1 MPLTLKAAART
12 HAGLVR
18 RRNEDAFYVG
28 RALFAVADG
37 LGGHAAGDIASATV
51 IDTLKS
57 HDRLSAPGALA
68 GLLGRAIYSANESVR
83 RRAEADPAL
92 AGMGSTLVAMVWS
105 QKTFVLAN
113 VGDSRG
119 YLLPATDHGTSQL
132 IQLTEDHTYGNLV
145 ADAGDVPNLPER
157 ITRFLDGRVDGR
169 SPDLTA
175 RELRPGDRFLLCSD
189 GLSGVVSRNHIRH
202 VLSSIADSEEV
213 AERLVDLALEGG
225 GPDNVT
231 VVVIDV
237 HDR

>member
-1 MPLTLKAAART
+1 MPLTLQAAART
-12 HAGLVR
+12 HVGLVR
-18 RRNEDAFYVG
+18 RRNEDAFYLG
-28 RALFAVADG
+28 RSLFAVADG
-37 LGGHAAGDIASATV
+37 LGGHAAGDVASATV

-57 HDRLSAPGALA
+57 HDRLVSPGGLT

-83 RRAEADPAL
+83 RRVEADPSL
-92 AGMGSTLVAMVWS
+92 AGMGSTLVAMLWS

-119 YLLPATDHGTSQL
+119 YLLPATDPGTSRL
-132 IQLTEDHTYGNLV
+132 IQLTEDHTYGNLL

-175 RELRPGDRFLLCSD
+175 RELHSGDRFMLCSD
-189 GLSGVVSRNHIRH
+189 GLSGVVPTDLIHD
-202 VLSSIADSEEV
+202 VLSSTDDLGEV
-213 AERLVDLALEGG
+213 AERLIDLALEGG

-231 VVVIDV
+231 LIVIDV
-237 HDR
+237 RDR